1 MNLAQVV
8 MALQRARE
16 LSGHSDYV
24 VIGSLSVLGVED
36 GARIP
41 EEMSMSI
48 DIDCYTKADPG
59 RIFDL
64 GPALG
69 EESPFRAEHGYYLDP
84 VSPTLPS
91 LPDGWDARL
100 LRVDRDGLRIWFLDP
115 NDAAI
120 SKYARSEPRDLR
132 WVRAGIAC
140 GLVSLPVVRS
150 RLRSTTFL
158 DDEEE
163 QKVRQKVEEDS
174 AWFESTT
181 AGARADLTASPS
193 KPK

>member
-1 MNLAQVV
+1 MNLAQVIV
-8 MALQRARE
+8 ALRHAQE
-16 LSGHSDYV
+16 LIGHSDYV
-24 VIGSLSVLGVED
+24 VIGSLSVLGVEE

-69 EESPFRAEHGYYLDP
+69 EDSPFRAEHGYYLDP
-84 VSPTLPS
+84 VSPSLPS
-91 LPDGWDARL
+91 LPDGWEARML
-100 LRVDRDGLRIWFLDP
+100 CVDREGLRIWFLDP

-140 GLVSLPVVRS
+140 GLVSLPIVRS

-158 DDEEE
+158 DEAEE
-163 QKVRQKVEEDS
+163 QTVRRKVEEDS

-181 AGARADLTASPS
+181 AGARADLAASSS
-193 KPK
+193 KPV